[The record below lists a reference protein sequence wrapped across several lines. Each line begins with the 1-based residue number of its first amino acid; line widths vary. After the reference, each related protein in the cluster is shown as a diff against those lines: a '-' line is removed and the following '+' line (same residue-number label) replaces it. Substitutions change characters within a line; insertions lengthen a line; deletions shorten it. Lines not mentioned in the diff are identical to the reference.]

1 MQIALFAVISARF
14 ITILKSANMRNLWG
28 KISRKEAARMPET
41 LNFVFLLVCIII
53 LSIRL
58 VITGGR
64 ISKLEGR
71 MDSLDIYLKE
81 LKEERGGEDG

>member
-1 MQIALFAVISARF
+1 
-14 ITILKSANMRNLWG
+14 
-28 KISRKEAARMPET
+28 MPET

>member
-1 MQIALFAVISARF
+1 MAE
-14 ITILKSANMRNLWG
+14 K
-28 KISRKEAARMPET
+28 
-41 LNFVFLLVCIII
+41 LNFVFLLVCIIV

-58 VITGGR
+58 VIAGGR

>member
-1 MQIALFAVISARF
+1 MH
-14 ITILKSANMRNLWG
+14 
-28 KISRKEAARMPET
+28 ET

-58 VITGGR
+58 VIASGR
-64 ISKLEGR
+64 ISELKGR
-71 MDSLDIYLKE
+71 MDSLDIYLKG